1 MLCGKNFLGD
11 ATHMSTYPRQG
22 AHDRLRYGYH
32 RSPAWWTNGLYL
44 GLLTE
49 VQWVVTSRSRNV
61 SNKLHHQGPPQHG
74 RQLRNPGTWSPLNS
88 LQAAPQVILSSCLR
102 WSKPLP
108 SSSDG
113 CCFFQA
119 AVWSRSLLCSLTYLR
134 GTSTFSSFSEEP
146 RNSRQFQGLL
156 KGFFF
161 FGVFC
166 CFVVVVL
173 VIYLFTFLFKKLFSS
188 TEFFNLRENYYT
200 TAHGEDI
207 WQNKNMQKGKN
218 CTTAHW

>member
-1 MLCGKNFLGD
+1 MLCGKTFLGD
-11 ATHMSTYPRQG
+11 ATHISIYPRQG

-32 RSPAWWTNGLYL
+32 RSPACWTNGLYL
-44 GLLTE
+44 GSLTE

-74 RQLRNPGTWSPLNS
+74 WQLRSPGTWSPLNS
-88 LQAAPQVILSSCLR
+88 LQAARRVILSSCLS
-102 WSKPLP
+102 WSQPLP

-156 KGFFF
+156 KGGFFCVCGF
-161 FGVFC
+161 FA
-166 CFVVVVL
+166 VL
-173 VIYLFTFLFKKLFSS
+173 LLLF
-188 TEFFNLRENYYT
+188 
-200 TAHGEDI
+200 
-207 WQNKNMQKGKN
+207 
-218 CTTAHW
+218 